1 MSDQHNTT
9 LSVRE
14 VSENCEKL
22 PEGVVRDTMDVDV
35 LIVGGGSAGLS
46 CAYRLATSIEKHN
59 AEITAGNK
67 TGELIP
73 EQMIVVVEKGNEVGS
88 HSLSGAVLNTK
99 ALSELIPNFQEL
111 GCPIETLVI
120 EDAVHYLTEKG
131 SFKFPI
137 TPPPFKN
144 IGKSIISIS
153 KLNKWLAAQCE
164 AKGINIFPGFAA
176 VEALYEGS
184 QVVGVRTGDK
194 GRDKN
199 GNPKSNFEPGLI
211 VKSKVTVFAEGT
223 RGSLF
228 KQVSQKL
235 NLRDGRNPEVFEE
248 GVKEIIQMPP
258 GTVKAGQV
266 IHTMGFPL
274 KKAIGGTFIYTMP
287 NDQISIGLV
296 TYLDAKDPL
305 LDPHRELQ
313 KLKTHPFIFNMI
325 KGGKVIAYGGKTL
338 PAGGWY
344 SMPKLSGSGWVVCGD
359 TASMVD
365 VQKLKGIHLAMKS
378 GMLAADA
385 VVESIIAQDF
395 SAPRLESYENKI
407 NQSYVKK
414 ELYRVR
420 NFHQTL
426 SKGLLASLPFIAIQE
441 ITGGRGLFDHMKIEH
456 TDAHTTESVNSVWG
470 VDGGFQ
476 LNENKLPPSDGVL
489 FFDKL
494 GSVYLTGTTHD
505 EDSPNHLK
513 LLNARTCSDLCKPKF
528 NSPCVQFCP
537 ASVYEML
544 PSKTEGTK
552 YDLQINYTNCIHCK
566 TCDIKCPHDNIE
578 WTVPEGG
585 GGPKY
590 TET

>member
-1 MSDQHNTT
+1 MSGH
-9 LSVRE
+9 
-14 VSENCEKL
+14 SEKILDPQQVLENLNKL
-22 PEGVVRDTMDVDV
+22 PEGVSREVMDVDV
-35 LIVGGGSAGLS
+35 LIVGGGAAGLS
-46 CAYRLATSIEKHN
+46 CAYTLAASIEKHN
-59 AEITAGNK
+59 AEVNAGTK
-67 TGELIP
+67 KAEIIP
-73 EQMIVVVEKGNEVGS
+73 DQMIVVVEKGQEIGS

-99 ALSELIPNFQEL
+99 ALEEMIPQYKDL
-111 GCPIETLVI
+111 GCPIETLVV
-120 EDAVHYLTEKG
+120 EDAVHYLTQKS
-131 SFKFPI
+131 SFKLPL
-137 TPPPFKN
+137 TPPPFHN
-144 IGKSIISIS
+144 VGKSIISVS
-153 KLNKWLAAQCE
+153 KMNRWLASQCE
-164 AKGINIFPGFAA
+164 SKGVNIFPGFAA
-176 VEALYEGS
+176 VEALYEGDK
-184 QVVGVRTGDK
+184 VVGVRTGDK

-211 VKSKVTVFAEGT
+211 LKAKVTVFAEGT

-228 KQVSQKL
+228 KQVSKKL
-235 NLRDGRNPEVFEE
+235 NLRQGKNEDVYEE
-248 GVKEIIQMPP
+248 GVKEVIQMPS

-274 KKAIGGTFIYTMP
+274 HKSIGGTFIYTLP
-287 NDQISIGLV
+287 NDQIILGLV
-296 TYLDAKDPL
+296 AYLDSKDPL

-344 SMPKLSGSGWVVCGD
+344 SMPQLSGNGWVVCGD
-359 TASMVD
+359 SASMVD

-378 GMLAADA
+378 GMLAASTIVDGILKQSFSDTQLKGYA
-385 VVESIIAQDF
+385 VKVNS
-395 SAPRLESYENKI
+395 SYIKD
-407 NQSYVKK
+407 

-426 SKGLLASLPFIAIQE
+426 SKGIFASLPLIALQE
-441 ITGGRGLFDHMKIEH
+441 MTGGRGLFDHMVAH
-456 TDAHTTESVNSVWG
+456 VDAHTTESVQKVWESEG
-470 VDGGFQ
+470 
-476 LNENKLPPSDGVL
+476 LNTGRNKLPVADGVL

-494 GSVYLTGTTHD
+494 GSVYLTGTSHD
-505 EDSPNHLK
+505 EDSPNHLILQK
-513 LLNARTCSDLCKPKF
+513 PDTCRELCQPKF

-544 PSKTEGTK
+544 PSKVDSTK

-566 TCDIKCPHDNIE
+566 TCDIKCPHENIE